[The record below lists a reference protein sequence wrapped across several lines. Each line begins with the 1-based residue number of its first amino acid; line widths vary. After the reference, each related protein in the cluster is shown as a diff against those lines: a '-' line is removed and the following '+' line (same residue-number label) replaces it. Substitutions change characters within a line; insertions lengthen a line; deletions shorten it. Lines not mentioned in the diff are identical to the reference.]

1 MYGKRWSWLLSFF
14 AVAWLGTGGLCAQP
28 APLGPET
35 RVDTL
40 TGDQFPNCPSV
51 AVRPMGAFEI
61 AWDYGGNLPPNIDA
75 RSYGASG
82 APITPQTFVGSEG
95 FYPVVD
101 AVSVLASGYRVLFHV
116 VDDLGEEPPK
126 FFRHRLHPSGFPEP
140 GPSRPVGADDTLWVW
155 PGTRDTLLAGKYNTA
170 QKRLIA
176 QKVAGNGK
184 PTGFEYVL
192 NSRPIVD
199 PNPVIVALG
208 DRRFVAV
215 FTGRSVASGSTPARQ
230 VIRARRFSVSGPLG
244 PDFDVNTVPGGAPG
258 SAPFINASFVVAGD
272 RFGKFAVAW
281 IVQGST
287 GTTTRLR
294 IFDSAGVPTGPEVVA
309 AGPEGSPVPVSAAF
323 DDSGRVLLLLRRTLS
338 DPLRN
343 DLQARVFNSAGA
355 PIGPAFSPRSA
366 ASGDFDEPFCGSV
379 GWAQDTWTI
388 TWSAEKAF
396 DGPSAIFVRRFAG

>member
-1 MYGKRWSWLLSFF
+1 MHGKRWSWLLSFLV
-14 AVAWLGTGGLCAQP
+14 AAWLGTHGLSAQP
-28 APLGPET
+28 VPRGPET
-35 RVDTL
+35 RVDTVA
-40 TGDQFPNCPSV
+40 GDQFPNCPAL

-61 AWDYGGNLPPNIDA
+61 AWDYGGNLPPNVDA
-75 RSYGASG
+75 RSYAASG
-82 APITPQTFVGSEG
+82 APITPQTFVDSQG

-101 AVSVLASGYRVLFHV
+101 AVSVLGSGYRVLFHL

-126 FFRHRLHPSGFPEP
+126 FFRHRINASGYPEP

-155 PGTRDTLLAGKYNTA
+155 PGTKETLLAGKYNAA

-176 QKVAGNGK
+176 QKVAGTGK

-192 NSRPIVD
+192 NSRPIVE
-199 PNPVIVALG
+199 PNPVIVAL
-208 DRRFVAV
+208 DERRFVAV

-244 PDFDVNTVPGGAPG
+244 PDFDVNTIPGGAPG
-258 SAPFINASFVVAGD
+258 SAPFINASFVVAAD

-281 IVQGST
+281 IVQGSA

-323 DDSGRVLLLLRRTLS
+323 DDSGHVLLLLRRTLS

-343 DLQARVFNSAGA
+343 DLQARVFNSVGA

-366 ASGDFDEPFCGSV
+366 ASGDFTQPFCGSA
-379 GWAQDTWTI
+379 GWADGTWII
-388 TWSAEKAF
+388 TWAAEKAF